1 MDEICKSCGNKVCIF
16 QYGVERHECSFFIPK
31 TDKKIG
37 QWSLIIGGDPKYKYI
52 CNQCMGTACE
62 ITPFCPYCGAKMESE
77 G

>member
-16 QYGVERHECSFFIPK
+16 QYGIKRHKCDFFIPK

-37 QWSLIIGGDPKYKYI
+37 LWLIIRGDPKYKYM
-52 CNQCMGTACE
+52 CDQCMGTVCE